1 MNNDQHRNKDDL
13 ATKKSHHKKETIRT
27 KKSPQRFQILKS
39 SDPSYNLTMLSML
52 KDIKEDL
59 KISIERK
66 KSY

>member
-13 ATKKSHHKKETIRT
+13 ATKKNHHKKETIRT